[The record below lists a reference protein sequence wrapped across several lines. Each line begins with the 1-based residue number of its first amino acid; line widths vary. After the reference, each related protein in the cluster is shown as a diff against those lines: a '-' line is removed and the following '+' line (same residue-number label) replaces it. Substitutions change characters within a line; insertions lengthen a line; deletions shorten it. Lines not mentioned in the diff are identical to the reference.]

1 MSATQATTGIT
12 YRYFALSE
20 TETLLT
26 LPVYLSVKFFSTFAI
41 CAIVHMQSLQKVMAW
56 YTTLYCIQQFSN
68 IPIANNIHCIQLNST
83 QQRITDAGV

>member
-26 LPVYLSVKFFSTFAI
+26 LPVF
-41 CAIVHMQSLQKVMAW
+41 C
-56 YTTLYCIQQFSN
+56 
-68 IPIANNIHCIQLNST
+68 QLNFLVRLLYVQLCIYRHAKLTESDGMVHNT
-83 QQRITDAGV
+83 LLYTAVL

>member
-41 CAIVHMQSLQKVMAW
+41 CAIVHMQS
-56 YTTLYCIQQFSN
+56 
-68 IPIANNIHCIQLNST
+68 
-83 QQRITDAGV
+83 